1 MATWVGVFVN
11 NRRGHTVRKLI
22 VEASSETDALVKLD
36 FYDYDETWR
45 DYCFV
50 DIYKQRWTG
59 IKFLLSH
66 LKALFSRRKL
76 Y

>member
-11 NRRGHTVRKLI
+11 NLDEHSVRKLV
-22 VEASSETDALVKLD
+22 VEASSETDALIKLD

-45 DYCFV
+45 DYSFV
-50 DIYKQRWTG
+50 DIYRQRWTG
-59 IKFLLSH
+59 IKSLISR
-66 LKALFSRRKL
+66 LKALFGRKL

>member
-11 NRRGHTVRKLI
+11 NLDEHSVRKLV
-22 VEASSETDALVKLD
+22 VEASSETEALVKLD

-45 DYCFV
+45 DYSFV
-50 DIYKQRWTG
+50 DIYQQRWSG
-59 IKFLLSH
+59 IKSLVNR
-66 LKALFSRRKL
+66 LKALFSRKL

>member
-1 MATWVGVFVN
+1 MATWVGIFVN
-11 NRRGHTVRKLI
+11 NLDEQSVRKLV

-45 DYCFV
+45 DYSFV
-50 DIYKQRWTG
+50 DIYKQRWSG
-59 IKFLLSH
+59 IKSLLSR
-66 LKALFSRRKL
+66 LKALFSRKL

>member
-1 MATWVGVFVN
+1 MATWIGVFIN
-11 NRRGHTVRKLI
+11 NRQEHLVRKLV

-36 FYDYDETWR
+36 FYNYDETWR
-45 DYCFV
+45 DYSFV

-59 IKFLLSH
+59 IKSLLSR
-66 LKALFSRRKL
+66 LKALLNRKL

>member
-11 NRRGHTVRKLI
+11 NRQGHLVRKLV

-36 FYDYDETWR
+36 FYNYDESWR
-45 DYCFV
+45 DYSFV

-59 IKFLLSH
+59 IKSLLSR
-66 LKALFSRRKL
+66 LKALFSGKL